1 MTLAAALPPLANAAT
16 RLGRRAL
23 GKDTMPLWTSDLPRG
38 GRRRLDRTRDVP
50 SAVGDQG
57 GASAVLFAAC
67 VGTMFG
73 PAAGGVGAT
82 AALQALCERAG
93 LALALPPALP
103 SLCCGT
109 PWKSKGMAQGYAVMQ
124 AQVLPA
130 LWEASRGG
138 ELPVICDA
146 SSCTEG
152 LHELLRSS
160 KDQERASQLRVVDAV
175 AFVHEHVLEHLTI
188 SGRLKSVAVHPTCSS
203 TRLGTTASITAIAA
217 SFAEEV
223 VIPPDWGCCAFA
235 GDRGLLH
242 PELTAS
248 ATAAEV
254 AGLGGRAFDAYV
266 ASNRTCELGM
276 TRATGHEYR
285 HVLEVL
291 EEMTR

>member
-1 MTLAAALPPLANAAT
+1 MN
-16 RLGRRAL
+16 
-23 GKDTMPLWTSDLPRG
+23 SPR
-38 GRRRLDRTRDVP
+38 
-50 SAVGDQG
+50 
-57 GASAVLFAAC
+57 AVLFAAC

-73 PAAGGVGAT
+73 PAAGGRGAT
-82 AALQALCERAG
+82 AAVQALCERAG
-93 LALALPPALP
+93 VDLVLPPGLP

-130 LWEASRGG
+130 LWEATRGG

-152 LHELLRSS
+152 LHELLRSA
-160 KDQERASQLRVVDAV
+160 KDQDKASRLQVVDAV
-175 AFVHEHVLEHLTI
+175 AFVHEHVLEHLHT
-188 SGRLKSVAVHPTCSS
+188 SRQLKSVAVHPTCSS
-203 TRLGTTASITAIAA
+203 TRLGTTAGITAIAA
-217 SFAEEV
+217 SFADQV

-254 AGLGGRAFDAYV
+254 ASLQGQIHDAYV

-291 EEMTR
+291 EEVTR